1 LRKVALFVAL
11 LVITSPA
18 VWAAEV
24 TVENAWTR
32 AALSKA
38 VKNAAGYLTIHN
50 QADKPD
56 VLIAIQ
62 SDIAEVTEIHEM
74 TFKDGVMRMNAI
86 GELHIPPTTEVLL
99 EPGGYHVM
107 FLGLKKPLYEGQQ
120 FEIKLTFKNAG
131 DVKTLMN
138 TLEPYNKKNRRE

>member
-1 LRKVALFVAL
+1 MRKLFLFLALF
-11 LVITSPA
+11 ITTSPA
-18 VWAAEV
+18 VYAGDV
-24 TVENAWTR
+24 FVEKAWTR

-50 QADKPD
+50 KADEPD
-56 VLIAIQ
+56 VLISIQ
-62 SDIAEVTEIHEM
+62 SDIAAVTEVHEM
-74 TFKDGVMRMNAI
+74 TFKDGVMRMNALD
-86 GELHIPPTTEVLL
+86 GLHIPPATEVFL

-120 FEIKLTFKNAG
+120 FEITLTFKNAG
-131 DVKTLMN
+131 DVKALMN

>member
-1 LRKVALFVAL
+1 MRKLTLLTAL
-11 LVITSPA
+11 LITMSPA
-18 VWAAEV
+18 VWAADV
-24 TVENAWTR
+24 IVEKAWTR

-38 VKNAAGYLTIHN
+38 VKNAAGYLTIRN
-50 QADKPD
+50 NAETPD
-56 VLIAIQ
+56 VLTGIK
-62 SDIAEVTEIHEM
+62 SDIADVTEVHEM

-86 GELHIPPTTEVLL
+86 DELHIPPQEEVFL

-120 FEIKLTFKNAG
+120 FEITLTFKNAG
-131 DVKTLMN
+131 DVKATVN